1 MHEDKPEISALSELE
16 SRIVA
21 FILDEASDFEKAQ
34 LKSLCSA
41 DPSSDRFKESVQ
53 RVHELLL
60 AVSIV
65 DLFDG
70 FTGDGSKEDLDSVQD
85 TDFAKRVLRQL
96 TTNLVD
102 PRENSDARL
111 SPERRA
117 KILSLCKE
125 SEERLPQ
132 TLMGDV
138 QRKIGKDGTLSV
150 VKRKLGGWSSRFPKK
165 SWTDGSGEWFG
176 RRRVLFASL
185 TGLCLFGLSYLMFRP
200 VTSRMVSSD
209 SAAPSGRWFS
219 ATPEATAG
227 KPDFAPDDM
236 SFDEA
241 AEWGAEKEDASI
253 GLGIAGPGIAGLGIA
268 DADEEVFDAES
279 PSAFNSRSSE
289 RLSISPPVTA
299 APSALPAPPS
309 GAEEDFGTP
318 SSKSANQPSLPSSG
332 PEAAF
337 GAKVM
342 EVERLD
348 EKNKSLDFKQSAP
361 SSSLSKASDRSRAP
375 TEQQESFPGQANSP
389 QSQVQDSPALVDQ
402 ESLLAESDSV
412 PRQELNVDFFFDG
425 GLEGERGLGLEQGL
439 DLNDNGIISG
449 ELLENELEAELDAGN
464 GDLGGMGGMG
474 MDSES
479 KAISGGLLGGFGGG
493 GGMMGGGGFG
503 GQVQNQRATA
513 DALDKSLPQRNSRES
528 SSISGNT
535 ATPTP
540 RFGLPTGGTQVGM
553 ADRAG
558 EPFLEEQAT
567 QGRQTGRQL
576 VEGKTQQL
584 KESEESIVAS
594 EGRQLAQRGEE
605 LRQQQKQSQLMSRS
619 GIESLAEMAPVD
631 QDADGLIESTRKAS
645 SKESSGIE
653 SRSRVAGERSS
664 GREADQKVD
673 RLSEIVEHSGKL
685 ETAEKAKKRLL
696 GRDAKENL
704 QLAPIQSE
712 LDPSKIKD
720 AFKELQASE
729 TPFSTFSL
737 HVSDVSFK
745 LAKSALAQG
754 QWPDVSRVRIEEFVN
769 ALDYGDP
776 MPTQN
781 ERVACQVEQAIHP
794 FLQQRNLVRISMR
807 TAATGRAS
815 STPLKLTFV
824 LDNSGSMERLDRRQT
839 VRRAFQV
846 LASQLQEQDEVT
858 LISFASQ
865 TRLLAD
871 RMPGKQAAEVL
882 RLLDRLPSE
891 GGTNLEE
898 ALRLASEKARE
909 QFTPGAQ
916 NRVVLITDG
925 AVNLGDANPES
936 LAGLV
941 IAMRDSGIAFDAAG
955 IGADGLN
962 DEVLEALTRKGDG
975 RYYLLDSK
983 ESVEDGFAQQ
993 IAGALRPAAKNVKVQ
1008 VEFNPQRVEMYK
1020 LLGFEKHRLKKEDF
1034 RNDKVDAAEMAAAE
1048 AGVAVYQVQVKP
1060 DGYGDLGSVAVRFRD
1075 LKSGRMVEERWP
1087 ITFDA
1092 NVPRIDLAPSS
1103 MKLAAVS
1110 SLFAMR
1116 LKGDERS
1123 ETVDLRILREILSTL
1138 PPSKYED
1145 PRVMGLLQMVEQAR
1159 QMGDNSVQP

>member
-1 MHEDKPEISALSELE
+1 MHEDKPEISTLSELE

-60 AVSIV
+60 AVSLV

-70 FTGDGSKEDLDSVQD
+70 FTGDGSMEDRDSVRD
-85 TDFAKRVLRQL
+85 RDLAKRVLQQL
-96 TTNLVD
+96 TANLVD
-102 PRENSDARL
+102 SRENSDIRL
-111 SPERRA
+111 SPERRD

-125 SEERLPQ
+125 SEESLPQ
-132 TLMGDV
+132 TQVGDS
-138 QRKIGKDGTLSV
+138 QRNTTKDGTLSV
-150 VKRKLGGWSSRFPKK
+150 VKQKFRGWSSSFPSK
-165 SWTDGSGEWFG
+165 SWTGGNVEWFG
-176 RRRVLFASL
+176 RRRVLVASL
-185 TGLCLFGLSYLMFRP
+185 TGLCLFGFIYLMLRP

-219 ATPEATAG
+219 ATPEATAS
-227 KPDFAPDDM
+227 KPAAADDM
-236 SFDEA
+236 FFDGA

-253 GLGIAGPGIAGLGIA
+253 ELGIA
-268 DADEEVFDAES
+268 DVDEEVFDAES

-309 GAEEDFGTP
+309 GAEGDFGRPT
-318 SSKSANQPSLPSSG
+318 SESANQPSLPSSG

-337 GAKVM
+337 GAKAM
-342 EVERLD
+342 EVERLAQ
-348 EKNKSLDFKQSAP
+348 KNKSLDFKRSAP
-361 SSSLSKASDRSRAP
+361 SSSLSKSSDLSRAP
-375 TEQQESFPGQANSP
+375 TEQQQSFPGQADSP
-389 QSQVQDSPALVDQ
+389 EGQVQDSPALVDQ
-402 ESLLAESDSV
+402 ESLMAELDSV
-412 PRQELNVDFFFDG
+412 PRQEPNVDFFFDAEPEAIG
-425 GLEGERGLGLEQGL
+425 GLGLQQGL
-439 DLNDNGIISG
+439 DQNDNGIISG
-449 ELLENELEAELDAGN
+449 ELFENELEAELYAGN

-503 GQVQNQRATA
+503 GQVQDQRTTA

-528 SSISGNT
+528 SSISANT

-540 RFGLPTGGTQVGM
+540 RFGLPTGGTQLGM

-558 EPFLEEQAT
+558 EPIPGEQAT
-567 QGRQTGRQL
+567 QGRQTRRQL

-584 KESEESIVAS
+584 KESEESLAAS

-605 LRQQQKQSQLMSRS
+605 FRQQQKQGQLMSRS
-619 GIESLAEMAPVD
+619 GIESLAEMVPVD

-645 SKESSGIE
+645 SQESVGTE
-653 SRSRVAGERSS
+653 SRSRVAGGRSS

-673 RLSEIVEHSGKL
+673 RLSEIVDFSGKL

-696 GRDAKENL
+696 GRDAKENS
-704 QLAPIQSE
+704 QLSPTQPE

-754 QWPDVSRVRIEEFVN
+754 QWPDVNRVRIEEFVN

-898 ALRLASEKARE
+898 ALRLAGEKARE

-1075 LKSGRMVEERWP
+1075 LQSGRMVEERWP

-1092 NVPRIDLAPSS
+1092 NVPRIDLAPAS

-1110 SLFAMR
+1110 SLFAMK